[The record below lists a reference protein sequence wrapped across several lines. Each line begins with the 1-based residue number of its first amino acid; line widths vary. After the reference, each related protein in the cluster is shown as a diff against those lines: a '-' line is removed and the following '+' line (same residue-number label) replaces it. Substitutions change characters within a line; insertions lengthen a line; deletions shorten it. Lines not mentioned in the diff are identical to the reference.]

1 MIHLSFLLSVL
12 ATTTGVI
19 AQSNV
24 RFGNAFS
31 LGATNSY
38 IIEAE
43 TTLYPGRTQSGDAPR
58 LALWPGMGTDQGQ
71 LIQAI
76 VLGSTDAQGQMCG
89 GKPHV
94 NGQWC
99 VFASAL
105 QSGTQLQGATF
116 PINSNQGVK
125 IHYKYDQASGTT
137 AQTVSVEGRVVS
149 TLSTKSGKAIGF
161 GTAEEAQDRFKGVV
175 YAHSYVNTT
184 VVLAAA
190 DPHFAST
197 LSKNGATGN
206 LVTKDNKTFKVD
218 KIVIAEHNF
227 PASV

>member
-1 MIHLSFLLSVL
+1 MITNTLLLFTL
-12 ATTTGVI
+12 ATLLPTTL
-19 AQSNV
+19 AQNV

-43 TTLYPGRTQSGDAPR
+43 TTLYPGRTQTGDTPR

-76 VLGSTDAQGQMCG
+76 VLSSTDAQGQNCG

-94 NGQWC
+94 QGQWC

-116 PINSNQGVK
+116 AINANQGVK
-125 IHYKYDQASGTT
+125 IQC
-137 AQTVSVEGRVVS
+137 
-149 TLSTKSGKAIGF
+149 KSPL
-161 GTAEEAQDRFKGVV
+161 THEMWRMTQ
-175 YAHSYVNTT
+175 
-184 VVLAAA
+184 
-190 DPHFAST
+190 
-197 LSKNGATGN
+197 
-206 LVTKDNKTFKVD
+206 
-218 KIVIAEHNF
+218 
-227 PASV
+227 

>member
-1 MIHLSFLLSVL
+1 MVNHSLLLGAL
-12 ATTTGVI
+12 AATVTGVF
-19 AQSNV
+19 AQENV

-43 TTLYPGRTQSGDAPR
+43 TTLYPGKTQNGDTPR

-76 VLGSTDAQGQMCG
+76 VLGSTDAQGQDCG

-125 IHYKYDQASGTT
+125 IHCK
-137 AQTVSVEGRVVS
+137 
-149 TLSTKSGKAIGF
+149 
-161 GTAEEAQDRFKGVV
+161 
-175 YAHSYVNTT
+175 
-184 VVLAAA
+184 
-190 DPHFAST
+190 
-197 LSKNGATGN
+197 
-206 LVTKDNKTFKVD
+206 
-218 KIVIAEHNF
+218 
-227 PASV
+227 

>member
-1 MIHLSFLLSVL
+1 MIRTLARPTSSFLPSAFIIDRAILHHFKSPTSTMVNHSFLLGAL
-12 ATTTGVI
+12 AATVTGVV
-19 AQSNV
+19 AQDNV

-43 TTLYPGRTQSGDAPR
+43 TTLYPGKTQSGDTPR

-76 VLGSTDAQGQMCG
+76 VLGSTDAQGQDCG

-116 PINSNQGVK
+116 PINSNQGAK
-125 IHYKYDQASGTT
+125 IHCK
-137 AQTVSVEGRVVS
+137 
-149 TLSTKSGKAIGF
+149 
-161 GTAEEAQDRFKGVV
+161 
-175 YAHSYVNTT
+175 
-184 VVLAAA
+184 
-190 DPHFAST
+190 
-197 LSKNGATGN
+197 
-206 LVTKDNKTFKVD
+206 
-218 KIVIAEHNF
+218 
-227 PASV
+227 

>member
-1 MIHLSFLLSVL
+1 MPYTALHPPDVSKTWSFPALTEDLRSHCTCNGTRPCLLPSFIYSGTSIFLSLTSDPRRDILHCELPPTSTMIHLSFLLSVL
-12 ATTTGVI
+12 TTITGVI

-43 TTLYPGRTQSGDAPR
+43 TTLYPSRTQNGDTPR

-116 PINSNQGVK
+116 PINSNQGVR
-125 IHYKYDQASGTT
+125 IHCMYNPS
-137 AQTVSVEGRVVS
+137 SSCCNR
-149 TLSTKSGKAIGF
+149 
-161 GTAEEAQDRFKGVV
+161 
-175 YAHSYVNTT
+175 
-184 VVLAAA
+184 
-190 DPHFAST
+190 
-197 LSKNGATGN
+197 
-206 LVTKDNKTFKVD
+206 
-218 KIVIAEHNF
+218 
-227 PASV
+227 

>member
-1 MIHLSFLLSVL
+1 MVNRSILLSAL
-12 ATTTGVI
+12 AATVTGVV
-19 AQSNV
+19 AQENV

-31 LGATNSY
+31 LGATTSY
-38 IIEAE
+38 ILEAE
-43 TTLYPGRTQSGDAPR
+43 TTLYPGKTQSGDTPR

-76 VLGSTDAQGQMCG
+76 VLGSTDAQGQDCG

-105 QSGTQLQGATF
+105 QDGTQLQGNTF
-116 PINSNQGVK
+116 AITSNQGVR
-125 IHYKYDQASGTT
+125 IHYKYDQASGNTV
-137 AQTVSVEGRVVS
+137 QTVSVEGKVVS

-161 GTAEEAQDRFKGVV
+161 GTAEEAQDSFKGVV
-175 YAHSYVNTT
+175 YEHSYVNTT

-190 DPHFAST
+190 DSHFAST
-197 LSKNGATGN
+197 LVKNGATGN

-218 KIVIAEHNF
+218 KIVIAQHSF
-227 PASV
+227 

>member
-1 MIHLSFLLSVL
+1 MREPIFILRSCLWYSKHLPFPFSRSCLQTSYIGRTILHSFKAHTSTMVNRSLLLGAL
-12 ATTTGVI
+12 AATVTGVV
-19 AQSNV
+19 AQENV

-31 LGATNSY
+31 LGATTSY

-43 TTLYPGRTQSGDAPR
+43 TTLYPGKTQSGDTPR

-76 VLGSTDAQGQMCG
+76 VLGSTDAQGQNCG

-125 IHYKYDQASGTT
+125 IHCKSSSSLP
-137 AQTVSVEGRVVS
+137 QTLHPLNKHHRQVRPSLRPHCPNRQCGGQS
-149 TLSTKSGKAIGF
+149 CL
-161 GTAEEAQDRFKGVV
+161 
-175 YAHSYVNTT
+175 HS
-184 VVLAAA
+184 L
-190 DPHFAST
+190 HQ
-197 LSKNGATGN
+197 
-206 LVTKDNKTFKVD
+206 
-218 KIVIAEHNF
+218 IW
-227 PASV
+227 